1 MKAEVGGCEVEAIVG
16 PRWKMA
22 DGKSGM
28 EDEGGAWG
36 WKNPEDG
43 TSAQYFAHPWHACNW

>member
-43 TSAQYFAHPWHACNW
+43 TSAQYFAHPCHACNW